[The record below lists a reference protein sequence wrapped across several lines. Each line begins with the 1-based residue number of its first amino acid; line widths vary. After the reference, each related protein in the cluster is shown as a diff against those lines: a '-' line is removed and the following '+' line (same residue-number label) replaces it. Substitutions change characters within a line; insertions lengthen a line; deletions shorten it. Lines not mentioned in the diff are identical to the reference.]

1 MILAIKDYSD
11 NKKLTSLV
19 ITNDFNDS
27 TQDLIFHR
35 KIIKDD
41 VNVKIHSIKLN
52 DIIYTI
58 GDITNLGRISYIG
71 LINSFFELQLF
82 NYNTK
87 CFELYLLPNDNIKI
101 YKKVLE
107 CDNGTLYECDMEKTI
122 KSFFTHENNDN
133 NISTRVN
140 LKLKDFIN
148 PSFTIKGNPPISNVI
163 ENTETYEINYI
174 KFI

>member
-11 NKKLTSLV
+11 NEKLTSLV

-27 TQDLIFHR
+27 TQDLIFQR
-35 KIIKDD
+35 KVMKDPI
-41 VNVKIHSIKLN
+41 NVKIHSIKLEN
-52 DIIYTI
+52 IVYTI
-58 GDITNLGRISYIG
+58 GDITNLGRISYIE
-71 LINSFFELQLF
+71 ITNSCYELQLF

-87 CFELYLLPNDNIKI
+87 CFELYLLPNDNIKV

-122 KSFFTHENNDN
+122 KSFFNHENDNN

-140 LKLKDFIN
+140 LKLKDYIN
-148 PSFTIKGNPPISNVI
+148 PLYTNNKKPISNVI
-163 ENTETYEINYI
+163 ENIETYEINYI